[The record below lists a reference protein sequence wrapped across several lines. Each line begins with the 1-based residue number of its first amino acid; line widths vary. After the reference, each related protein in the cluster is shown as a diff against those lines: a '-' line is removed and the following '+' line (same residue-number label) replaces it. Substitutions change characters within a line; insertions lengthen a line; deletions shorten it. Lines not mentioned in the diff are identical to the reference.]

1 MRPCGTI
8 GRDAARMSDARA
20 APIDTDELRRACT
33 ELLVRNA
40 RSGLVPELLIGALC
54 CGFYSVT
61 GFAPRL
67 WLWWGVLV
75 AVRLAGQHA
84 VRRRGEAARSALLVT
99 LAAGGVLWGL
109 APLLVDWLAG
119 TDAAF
124 TAVLLAAG
132 IAIAGF
138 GSYGIDA
145 RAALLATLPI
155 AVAIVVVALAAGT
168 LAGYAVA
175 AAVPVLY
182 AQQCVVAVQS
192 QRMLAGQIRRRLQS
206 EALAEERGARAEK
219 ATAELDRRLETERML
234 RASRDRAERL
244 SSTDALTGIANRR
257 YFDKRLTAEVSRAF
271 RARSPL
277 SLVLADLDYFKQYN
291 DLYGH
296 PQGDECLRAFAG
308 LLESYCRRGGDLAAR
323 VGGEEFA
330 LLLPE
335 TDYAAA
341 CHLAEQARAAFDA
354 SDILHEGSQVK
365 DNATASFG
373 VASVT
378 PAGLDAGESLFAQ
391 ADAALYRAKRQGR
404 NRVAGAAGPDAQAA
418 AR

>member
-1 MRPCGTI
+1 MTDDRA
-8 GRDAARMSDARA
+8 GRDDDD
-20 APIDTDELRRACT
+20 PLRRASI
-33 ELLVRNA
+33 ELLVCNA
-40 RSGLVPELLIGALC
+40 ASGVVPDLLVGALC

-61 GFAPRL
+61 GLAPRL
-67 WLWWGVLV
+67 WLWWLVL
-75 AVRLAGQHA
+75 AFVRLAGQRA
-84 VRRRGEAARSALLVT
+84 MRRRGSAARGALLAT
-99 LAAGGVLWGL
+99 LAASGLLWGI
-109 APLLVDWLAG
+109 APLLVAWLAG
-119 TDAAF
+119 MDAAF
-124 TAVLLAAG
+124 AAILLAAG
-132 IAIAGF
+132 IAIAAF

-155 AVAIVVVALAAGT
+155 AVAIVGLALAAAS

-175 AAVPVLY
+175 AAVPLLY
-182 AQQCVVAVQS
+182 AHQCLVAVQA
-192 QRMLAGQIRRRLQS
+192 RRTLAAQIRRRVES
-206 EALAEERGARAEK
+206 EALAAERGERAAK

-257 YFDKRLTAEVSRAF
+257 YFDKRLRAEVSRAF

-296 PQGDECLRAFAG
+296 PQGDECLRAFAA

-354 SDILHEGSQVK
+354 AGILHEGSQVK

-378 PAGLDAGESLFAQ
+378 PDGLEAGEALLAQ
-391 ADAALYRAKRQGR
+391 ADAALYRAKGQGR
-404 NRVAGAAGPDAQAA
+404 NRVAGAAGAATGAA
-418 AR
+418 AAP

>member
-1 MRPCGTI
+1 MNAERVEWGDD
-8 GRDAARMSDARA
+8 DA
-20 APIDTDELRRACT
+20 LRRASL

-40 RSGLVPELLIGALC
+40 RSGLVPDLLIAALC
-54 CGFYSVT
+54 CAFYSVT
-61 GFAPRL
+61 GLAPGL
-67 WLWWGVLV
+67 WLWWLVL
-75 AVRLAGQHA
+75 ALARLAGQR
-84 VRRRGEAARSALLVT
+84 VMRQRGDDARGALLAT
-99 LAAGGVLWGL
+99 LAVGGLLWGL
-109 APLLVDWLAG
+109 VPLLVAWLVG

-124 TAVLLAAG
+124 AAFLLAAG
-132 IAIAGF
+132 IAIAAF

-145 RAALLATLPI
+145 RAALFATLPI
-155 AVAIVVVALAAGT
+155 AVAIVAVALAAGS

-175 AAVPVLY
+175 AAVPLLY
-182 AQQCVVAVQS
+182 AHQCVVAVQA
-192 QRMLAGQIRRRLQS
+192 RRVLAAQIRRRVES
-206 EALAEERGARAEK
+206 EVLAAERSERAAK

-257 YFDKRLTAEVSRAF
+257 YFDKRLRAEVSRAF

-354 SDILHEGSQVK
+354 KGILHEGSQVK

-378 PAGLDAGESLFAQ
+378 PDGLEAGEGLLAQ
-391 ADAALYRAKRQGR
+391 ADAALYRAKAQGR
-404 NRVAGAAGPDAQAA
+404 NRVAGAEGPDSRAA
-418 AR
+418 AAP

>member
-1 MRPCGTI
+1 MNAERAEWGDD
-8 GRDAARMSDARA
+8 DA
-20 APIDTDELRRACT
+20 LRRASL

-40 RSGLVPELLIGALC
+40 RSGLVPDLLIAALC
-54 CGFYSVT
+54 CAFYSVT
-61 GFAPRL
+61 ELAPGL
-67 WLWWGVLV
+67 WLWWLVL
-75 AVRLAGQHA
+75 ALARLAGQR
-84 VRRRGEAARSALLVT
+84 VMWQRGDDARGALLAT
-99 LAAGGVLWGL
+99 LAVGGLLWGL
-109 APLLVDWLAG
+109 VPLLVAWLAG

-124 TAVLLAAG
+124 AAVLLAAG
-132 IAIAGF
+132 IAIAAF

-145 RAALLATLPI
+145 RAALFATLPI
-155 AVAIVVVALAAGT
+155 AVAIVAVALAAGS

-175 AAVPVLY
+175 AAVPLLY
-182 AQQCVVAVQS
+182 AHQCVVAVQA
-192 QRMLAGQIRRRLQS
+192 RRVLAAQIRRRVES
-206 EALAEERGARAEK
+206 EALAAERGERAAK

-257 YFDKRLTAEVSRAF
+257 YFDKRLRAEVSRAF

-335 TDYAAA
+335 TDYVAA

-354 SDILHEGSQVK
+354 KGILHEGSQVK

-378 PAGLDAGESLFAQ
+378 PDGLEAGEGLLAQ
-391 ADAALYRAKRQGR
+391 ADAALYRAKAQGR
-404 NRVAGAAGPDAQAA
+404 NRVAGAEGPDSRAA
-418 AR
+418 AAP

>member
-1 MRPCGTI
+1 M
-8 GRDAARMSDARA
+8 
-20 APIDTDELRRACT
+20 
-33 ELLVRNA
+33 LLA
-40 RSGLVPELLIGALC
+40 S
-54 CGFYSVT
+54 
-61 GFAPRL
+61 
-67 WLWWGVLV
+67 
-75 AVRLAGQHA
+75 
-84 VRRRGEAARSALLVT
+84 
-99 LAAGGVLWGL
+99 LAAGGLLWGL
-109 APLLVDWLAG
+109 LPILVAGLAG
-119 TDAAF
+119 ADGAFAAI
-124 TAVLLAAG
+124 LLAAG
-132 IAIAGF
+132 IAIAAF
-138 GSYGIDA
+138 GSYAVDT

-155 AVAIVVVALAAGT
+155 AVAIVAVALAAATG
-168 LAGYAVA
+168 AGYAVA
-175 AAVPVLY
+175 AAVPLLY
-182 AQQCVVAVQS
+182 AHQCVVAVQS
-192 QRMLAGQIRRRLQS
+192 QRVLAAQIRRRVES
-206 EALAEERGARAEK
+206 EALAAECGARAEK

-257 YFDKRLTAEVSRAF
+257 YFDKRLQAEVSRAF

-341 CHLAEQARAAFDA
+341 RNLAELARAAFDA
-354 SDILHEGSQVK
+354 RGILHEGSQVK

-373 VASVT
+373 VATVT
-378 PAGLDAGESLFAQ
+378 PAGLDAGEALFAQ
-391 ADAALYRAKRQGR
+391 ADAALYRAKAHGR
-404 NRVAGAAGPDAQAA
+404 NCVAGESGPDAQAA
-418 AR
+418 AVPPV

>member
-1 MRPCGTI
+1 MN
-8 GRDAARMSDARA
+8 DDRA
-20 APIDTDELRRACT
+20 GPVDDELRRACT

-40 RSGLVPELLIGALC
+40 RSGVVPDLLIGALC
-54 CGFYSVT
+54 CAFYGVT
-61 GFAPRL
+61 DLAPRL
-67 WLWWGVLV
+67 WFWWIALAV
-75 AVRLAGQHA
+75 VRLAGERLM
-84 VRRRGEAARSALLVT
+84 RRRGAAARGVLLAS
-99 LAAGGVLWGL
+99 LAAGGLLWGL
-109 APLLVDWLAG
+109 LPILVAGLAG
-119 TDAAF
+119 ADGAFAAI
-124 TAVLLAAG
+124 LLAAG
-132 IAIAGF
+132 IAIAAF
-138 GSYGIDA
+138 GSYAVDT

-155 AVAIVVVALAAGT
+155 AVAIVAVALAAATG
-168 LAGYAVA
+168 AGYAVA
-175 AAVPVLY
+175 AAVPLLY
-182 AQQCVVAVQS
+182 AHQCVVAVQS
-192 QRMLAGQIRRRLQS
+192 QRVLAAQIRRRVES
-206 EALAEERGARAEK
+206 EALAAECGARAEK

-257 YFDKRLTAEVSRAF
+257 YFDKRLQAEVSRAF

-341 CHLAEQARAAFDA
+341 RNLAELARATFDA
-354 SDILHEGSQVK
+354 RGILHEGSQVK

-373 VASVT
+373 VATVT
-378 PAGLDAGESLFAQ
+378 PAGLDAGEALFAQ
-391 ADAALYRAKRQGR
+391 ADAALYRTKAHGR
-404 NRVAGAAGPDAQAA
+404 NCVAGESGPDAQAA
-418 AR
+418 AVPPV